1 MPNMGSS
8 IAAHNSKIL
17 TTNTN
22 TPEPARLCS
31 CTNPQ
36 TCPLDGRCLEP
47 NVVYKATVSAP
58 GKSNKIYYGLTG
70 TDFKQRYR
78 NHTQSFTKEARQKD
92 TELSKYI
99 WQLKEEGLEGNI
111 KWDIARRAAPYKC
124 GTRKCDLCI
133 TEKLEIALA
142 NPENL
147 LNRRSE
153 IVSTCR
159 HRTKHTAAFFLKSL
173 RIANPNSTPR
183 SSTSTRPI

>member
-1 MPNMGSS
+1 MPNMGSI
-8 IAAHNSKIL
+8 IAAHNSKL
-17 TTNTN
+17 LSTNTN
-22 TPEPARLCS
+22 TPKPARLCN
-31 CTNPQ
+31 CRDPQ
-36 TCPLDGRCLEP
+36 AGPLDGRCLES

-58 GKSNKIYYGLTG
+58 GKSTKVYYGLTG

-133 TEKLEIALA
+133 KEKLEIALA

-147 LNRRSE
+147 LNKRSE
-153 IVSTCR
+153 IVST
-159 HRTKHTAAFFLKSL
+159 
-173 RIANPNSTPR
+173 
-183 SSTSTRPI
+183 